1 MTSNLGSDL
10 ILDVAGEENYEE
22 IKTRVLEVVGQHF
35 RPEFINRLD
44 EMVVF
49 HPLKQDQVRQIAK
62 IQLNYL
68 HKRLAEK
75 DLSLDVSEDV
85 IDVIAAKGFDPVYGA
100 RPLKRVIKNKIEK
113 ELAKRILGGEF
124 SPGDT
129 INVEV
134 EDNIMKFSKH

>member
-1 MTSNLGSDL
+1 
-10 ILDVAGEENYEE
+10 
-22 IKTRVLEVVGQHF
+22 VLEVVGQHF

-75 DLSLDVSEDV
+75 DLSLNVSEDV
-85 IDVIAAKGFDPVYGA
+85 VDVIAAKGFDPVYGA
-100 RPLKRVIKNKIEK
+100 RPLKRIIKNKIEK

-124 SPGDT
+124 SPEDT
-129 INVEV
+129 INVQM
-134 EDNIMKFSKH
+134 EDNIMKFTKTMTADLI